1 MQFKFMDEALAAKA
15 VKEAIEQAGLDDE
28 QLVQDMIE
36 GETSF
41 LELSQR
47 LLGKILETK
56 AMVSVQK
63 EILDSLKE
71 RKIRFETREEQLRA
85 LLQNALNL
93 AGLRKLE
100 FPEATVSVT
109 PGRQSVVIVDEG
121 QLPDEF
127 MKIEKRPD
135 KSAIKEVLARGLPVE
150 GAALS
155 NGAETLTVR
164 VK

>member
-1 MQFKFMDEALAAKA
+1 
-15 VKEAIEQAGLDDE
+15 
-28 QLVQDMIE
+28 
-36 GETSF
+36 
-41 LELSQR
+41 
-47 LLGKILETK
+47 
-56 AMVSVQK
+56 
-63 EILDSLKE
+63 
-71 RKIRFETREEQLRA
+71 
-85 LLQNALNL
+85 LLQHALHL

-135 KSAIKEVLARGLPVE
+135 KSAIKEMLERGLPVE